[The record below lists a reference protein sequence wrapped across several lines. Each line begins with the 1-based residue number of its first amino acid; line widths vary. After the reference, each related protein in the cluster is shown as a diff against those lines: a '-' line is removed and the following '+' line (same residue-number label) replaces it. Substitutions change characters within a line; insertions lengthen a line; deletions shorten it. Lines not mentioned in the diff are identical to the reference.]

1 MDPNF
6 QDLSAWNLNNPQQ
19 PNVGYPSIPSGG
31 YPGTNTGG
39 YAGYPDSSS
48 GSFTNSNT
56 FGYSEVPAPNIFPG
70 QTSDIYFNNTPCSA
84 PGGFPEQRWNNPN
97 DPFSNNPSYPNT
109 SYPNTTPSV
118 PYTPGAPTFKMD
130 YGSGMQ
136 KPYTA
141 GNPSFHNPQSNF
153 SVPPSTS
160 GGCSMFGDS
169 VNTNRES
176 VYPMFNDIPVPV
188 TYQSNDF
195 PGTSRGFGFAESAP
209 QEDIPTAIH
218 PSMHSGRY
226 PNLAPRGYPGVPSIG
241 YLNVPSHNFANPNA
255 NGYPGVQTEPTLS
268 GYPSQH
274 SNNFDVPFSS
284 QLGHVNTS
292 CSTTGPN
299 TPYMPGTALFQMNYE
314 NQMQKIY
321 IAGNPG
327 LQSPQLNYLS
337 PPLLSGGCSMF
348 GDSANTNRGS
358 VYPMFNNF
366 PSPTLCQS
374 NSLSGTSRVLG
385 FAESASH
392 EDIMEPTLKAAPNFC
407 VERDC
412 EHLKKAMAGI
422 GSKKK
427 EIIAVMGHRS
437 VNQRVEIVKKYK
449 SMYGKDL
456 LVKFKEELHN
466 HLEDCL
472 IALCYSSVEFD
483 ATELRK
489 AMSGAGTDEDVLIE
503 ILCSRT
509 NEQIRRIKDIYPKIY
524 NGRNLEKDVKNETS
538 RHFQRICIALLQA
551 NRDESTSVDTNLVR
565 RDVEDLYNAGESR
578 IGTDESKFI
587 HILVSRSYSHL
598 RAVFDEYTSHGK
610 RNMADALKSEMHGH
624 TLDALLSIVRCI
636 QSKPRYFAAKLLKA
650 IKAPGTDD
658 KTLIRIIVSR
668 CEVDMGQIKREFLS
682 LNGKTL
688 ETCIHVSMNANYYNC
703 NTM

>member
-56 FGYSEVPAPNIFPG
+56 IGYSQVPAPNIFPG
-70 QTSDIYFNNTPCSA
+70 QTTDTYFNNTPCSA

-97 DPFSNNPSYPNT
+97 DPFSNNPGYPNT

-130 YGSGMQ
+130 YESGMQ
-136 KPYTA
+136 KQYIA

-153 SVPPSTS
+153 SLPPSTS

-209 QEDIPTAIH
+209 QEDI
-218 PSMHSGRY
+218 
-226 PNLAPRGYPGVPSIG
+226 
-241 YLNVPSHNFANPNA
+241 
-255 NGYPGVQTEPTLS
+255 
-268 GYPSQH
+268 
-274 SNNFDVPFSS
+274 
-284 QLGHVNTS
+284 
-292 CSTTGPN
+292 
-299 TPYMPGTALFQMNYE
+299 
-314 NQMQKIY
+314 
-321 IAGNPG
+321 
-327 LQSPQLNYLS
+327 
-337 PPLLSGGCSMF
+337 
-348 GDSANTNRGS
+348 
-358 VYPMFNNF
+358 
-366 PSPTLCQS
+366 
-374 NSLSGTSRVLG
+374 
-385 FAESASH
+385 
-392 EDIMEPTLKAAPNFC
+392 MEPTLKAAPNFC

-422 GSKKK
+422 GSNKK

-509 NEQIRRIKDIYPKIY
+509 NEQIRRIKDLYPKIY
-524 NGRNLEKDVKNETS
+524 NGRDLEKDVKKETS

-565 RDVEDLYNAGESR
+565 RDVEDLYKAGESK

-688 ETCIHVSMNANYYNC
+688 ETCIHDKTSGEYRQLLLALIGA
-703 NTM
+703 